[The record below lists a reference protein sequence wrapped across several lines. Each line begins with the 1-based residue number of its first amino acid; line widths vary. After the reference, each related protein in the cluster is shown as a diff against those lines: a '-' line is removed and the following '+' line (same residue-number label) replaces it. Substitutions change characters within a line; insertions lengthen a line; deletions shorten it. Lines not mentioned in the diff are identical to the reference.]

1 MAQEELARLDAR
13 ARQVHREH
21 PRCANCGRAKY
32 KSPVKGAAVKRTDAY
47 AFCRNERCALFER
60 DQTTLV
66 RVADLLIDLGTPE
79 GRDALVHLSDAWIA
93 RRSEGEPSP
102 AIVDETD
109 PKGSLE
115 IGSGP
120 AETDD

>member
-32 KSPVKGAAVKRTDAY
+32 KSPVKGAAVRRTDAY
-47 AFCRNERCALFER
+47 AFCRNERCVLFER
-60 DQTTLV
+60 DQTTVL
-66 RVADLLIDLGTPE
+66 RVADLLIDLGTTE
-79 GRDALVHLSDAWIA
+79 GRDALVMLSNAWIA
-93 RRSEGEPSP
+93 RRHPGTAKG

-109 PKGSLE
+109 PKGSLGV
-115 IGSGP
+115 GSAP
-120 AETDD
+120 AGYD

>member
-32 KSPVKGAAVKRTDAY
+32 KSLVKGAAVKRTDAY

-66 RVADLLIDLGTPE
+66 RVADLLIDLGTTE
-79 GRDALVHLSDAWIA
+79 GRDALVMLSNAWIA
-93 RRSEGEPSP
+93 RRHPGTATG
-102 AIVDETD
+102 AIADETD
-109 PKGSLE
+109 PKGSLGV
-115 IGSGP
+115 GSAP
-120 AETDD
+120 AGYD